1 MGIHPPVGRATGILD
16 PDELWRGLE
25 AALDTPGRVDRVEL
39 KVLLDCRLEDAV
51 SVLGAKVKPPVLRTI
66 HYLDTPDRALS
77 SRGVVVRTR
86 VSRAA
91 DGAGEGAG
99 DVAVG
104 DVVVKVRRPRPH
116 RRQPTRRLP
125 VELDALPADLT
136 WSASTR
142 RQREPDRIRAAL
154 TRARPGRHL
163 LSRSQ
168 RALVRSVAGPGV
180 DDELVALGPVEV
192 VKLRSAKGSRSAEC
206 GSRISIEAWSYPDGT
221 HIVELSAKCR
231 PDQSPRLAEA
241 VRQLIT
247 DHGIALSGRQS
258 SKTHISL
265 QRLSGADA
273 AAYAA
278 S

>member
-1 MGIHPPVGRATGILD
+1 MNLHRPVGRAAGILD

-99 DVAVG
+99 DV
-104 DVVVKVRRPRPH
+104 VVKVRKPGPH
-116 RRQPTRRLP
+116 RRQRTRRLL
-125 VELDALPADLT
+125 VELDALPADVT

-142 RQREPDRIRAAL
+142 RQREPDRIRSAI
-154 TRARPGRHL
+154 TRAHPGRHL
-163 LSRSQ
+163 LTRSQ
-168 RALVRSVAGPGV
+168 RALVRSVAGPGA
-180 DDELVALGPVEV
+180 DDGLVVLGPVEV
-192 VKLRSAKGSRSAEC
+192 VKLRSAER
-206 GSRISIEAWSYPDGT
+206 GSRISVEAWRYPDGSRV
-221 HIVELSAKCR
+221 VELSAKCR
-231 PDQSPRLAEA
+231 PDRSPRLAEA
-241 VRQLIT
+241 VRRLIA
-247 DHGIALSGRQS
+247 DHGIVLSGRQA

-265 QRLSGADA
+265 QRLAGADA
-273 AAYAA
+273 GECVA